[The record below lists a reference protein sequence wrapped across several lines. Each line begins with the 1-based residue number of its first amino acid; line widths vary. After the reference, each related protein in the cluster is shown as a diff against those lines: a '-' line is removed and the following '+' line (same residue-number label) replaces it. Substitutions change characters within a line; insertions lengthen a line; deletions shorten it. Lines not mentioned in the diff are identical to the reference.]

1 MSQKLLIINS
11 VLGYSS
17 TGRIVLD
24 LAKKYDQNGFEVK
37 IAYGR
42 DMKVSSDLDEA
53 FQKYGVRIGNN
64 MDVYYHVLYSRLT
77 DKHGL
82 ASKVATRKFLKWA
95 DEFNPDILWLHN
107 IHGYYIN
114 YEMLFE
120 WIKTRPQMQVKWTLH
135 DCWSFTGH
143 CAFFTYAQCEK
154 WKSGC
159 ENCPQLSMYPKSER
173 DNSKDNYNR
182 KKSSF
187 TGVQNLSIVTPSNWL
202 KDEVKK
208 SFLSE
213 YPVEVVYNNI
223 NTEIFRK
230 IPGDFRKRYKLEDK
244 KIILGVANDWDKRK
258 GLDTFVELSKKLE
271 NIDKDYQIVLVG
283 LSEKQIQE
291 LAKDNIKILAL
302 PRTASA
308 TELAQIYS
316 TADVFVNPTLEDN
329 YPTVNL
335 EAEAC
340 GTRVITYDT
349 GGCRETIRM
358 ESSVVIP
365 HGVDNIIKAL
375 QETH

>member
-24 LAKKYDQNGFEVK
+24 LAKKYNQNGFEVK

-95 DEFNPDILWLHN
+95 DEFDPDILWLHN

-230 IPGDFRKRYKLEDK
+230 TPGDFRKRYKLEDK

>member
-95 DEFNPDILWLHN
+95 DEFDPDILWLHN

-230 IPGDFRKRYKLEDK
+230 TPGDFRKRYKLEDK

>member
-95 DEFNPDILWLHN
+95 DEFDPDILWLHN

-182 KKSSF
+182 KKRSF
-187 TGVQNLSIVTPSNWL
+187 IGVQNLSIVTPSNWL

-230 IPGDFRKRYKLEDK
+230 TPGDFRKRYKLEDK
-244 KIILGVANDWDKRK
+244 KMILGVANDWDKRK

-291 LAKDNIKILAL
+291 LAKENIKILAL

-375 QETH
+375 QETN

>member
-24 LAKKYDQNGFEVK
+24 LAKRYDQNGFEVK

>member
-24 LAKKYDQNGFEVK
+24 LARKYDQNGFEVK

-135 DCWSFTGH
+135 DCWAFTGH

-223 NTEIFRK
+223 NTAIFRK
-230 IPGDFRKRYKLEDK
+230 TPGDFRKRYKLEDK